1 MRKVYFIAST
11 ILASSLFLL
20 SGCSK
25 EIDAPEEVKEENAD
39 VIEPQEESLPGIPF
53 EIIAGTSED
62 TKTTISEGNP
72 VWSAN
77 DKLNVFYAPAS
88 TSTYSSNCEFTI
100 TSENLAEKKFTG
112 TLPVSYDSEASYD
125 WYALYPYNVKI
136 TTPATT
142 SGSYAWLPIGSADS
156 STAQVQTGNS
166 NMNHLANQY
175 FPLYGKVSAVAGST
189 VPSMTMKQAL
199 AVVRVRVTNST
210 ASDLIVTD
218 VDFTAPEEI
227 VGTFW
232 IDFSGAT
239 PSFKKSSDSYVSE
252 TASLSVTSGTAITT
266 GNTGDFYLAIKP
278 ITVAKDDYVTV
289 TVNGTSKK
297 FTMPKDVIFSEG
309 KIKTINFNY
318 TDCVELPW
326 ESAAEGEGISSYNLG
341 LIEGVTVDSDSDY
354 GTSPWFIKFNDSS
367 NFISIKTDSEI
378 GEVTLDVKSNSA
390 GSGALSELIIYSSV
404 DGTSWTEV
412 ERFDVPEA
420 NTSAILT
427 TSSSFT
433 SSHRFVKIGFNKSK
447 NNVGIG
453 RIYIA
458 KPSTDPRI
466 VAAPIE
472 VTALGATNALASYSA
487 LNFVGGDDVSVKSFT
502 GCVTAAT
509 IETGK
514 IKYSVAPNY
523 GTSDLVG
530 TITLQSAE
538 ASDKVVNV
546 TQSGDTFSQSGA
558 SGSPLVLTIPDDETT
573 ASFTITSA
581 VFGWNAV
588 VTPAG
593 GKNLTIKTG
602 VSTFEATHSG
612 SANED
617 PQTITVSSTEDAPVA
632 GDPITLGTIDVYR
645 NGNASDS
652 QKITITIKKAVSGSS
667 SAVTYTWTLP
677 FTTTTNIRPDDDET
691 TGCIFAPYTSKGAI
705 NSVTW
710 TNGTPSGC
718 SYANTADH
726 FRITVPISSSVS
738 KVTVTG
744 NVFNW
749 KSSKY
754 VASKSVTIKYFTSK
768 NATETEVRTVTT
780 SADGPVPFD
789 CVINLPASY
798 IPTADGTFTLRIQTG
813 AGNFGFGNGN
823 VTVTVE

>member
-232 IDFSGAT
+232 INFSGAN
-239 PSFKKSSDSYVSE
+239 PSFKKSGDSFVSE

-326 ESAAEGEGISSYNLG
+326 ESAAEGEGVGKATLG
-341 LIEGVTVDSDSDY
+341 AVEGVSVSADADY
-354 GTSPWFIKFNDSS
+354 SAGPWYIKFNSTGH
-367 NFISIKTDSEI
+367 NITVKTDSEI
-378 GEVTLDVKSNSA
+378 GSVSIDAKAYKA
-390 GSGALSELIIYSSV
+390 GSGSTKSELIVSSSL
-404 DGTSWTEV
+404 DGSVWTEV
-412 ERFDVPEA
+412 ERFDVPEDGED
-420 NTSAILT
+420 AIFTT
-427 TSSSFT
+427 TSDFN
-433 SSHRFVKIGFNKSK
+433 SSHRYVKIAFNKAL
-447 NNVGIG
+447 NNAGIG

-472 VTALGATNALASYSA
+472 VTALGVTDALAPYSV
-487 LNFVGGDDVSVKSFT
+487 LNFVGGDDVSVKGFT

-509 IETGK
+509 IEAGK

-523 GTSDLVG
+523 GTGSVSG

-538 ASDKVVNV
+538 ASDKVIDV
-546 TQSGDTFSQSGA
+546 TQTGDTFSQTGA
-558 SGSPLVLTIPDDETT
+558 SGSPLVLTIPADETT

-581 VFGWNAV
+581 VLGWNAAV
-588 VTPAG
+588 SPVG
-593 GKNLTIKTG
+593 GYNLTIQTG
-602 VSTFEATHSG
+602 VSTFAATHSG
-612 SANED
+612 SADED
-617 PQTITVSSTEDAPVA
+617 PQTITVSSTVDAPAA
-632 GDPITLGTIDVYR
+632 GDPLVLGTIDVYR
-645 NGNASDS
+645 NGNTDDS
-652 QKITITIKKAVSGSS
+652 QKITITIKKAVSG
-667 SAVTYTWTLP
+667 TPGTKDYTTTWTATSGGLGTKIGSGTI
-677 FTTTTNIRPDDDET
+677 TTTTTGTSATQSWNYTRTLKSGESYTGWTSSCIQLGKNGGVENLTLSTSNIPGT
-691 TGCIFAPYTSKGAI
+691 IK
-705 NSVTW
+705 SV
-710 TNGTPSGC
+710 SVEC
-718 SYANTADH
+718 SSYNNAH
-726 FRITVPISSSVS
+726 KVSITVGGNTYLASTATAKWTTVSASTGTGTSSGEIVISFTGGTRALYIKSI
-738 KVTVTG
+738 TVVY
-744 NVFNW
+744 NN
-749 KSSKY
+749 
-754 VASKSVTIKYFTSK
+754 
-768 NATETEVRTVTT
+768 
-780 SADGPVPFD
+780 
-789 CVINLPASY
+789 
-798 IPTADGTFTLRIQTG
+798 
-813 AGNFGFGNGN
+813 
-823 VTVTVE
+823 